1 MGTCVWGFRQWGCWQ
16 RGLVELSA
24 LGLGACCD
32 WNLEERSK
40 DQGRERSLVLTVA
53 AAPGGDMSLEGR
65 LRMKLKDWDLK
76 GLV

>member
-1 MGTCVWGFRQWGCWQ
+1 M
-16 RGLVELSA
+16 
-24 LGLGACCD
+24 GLGACCA

-53 AAPGGDMSLEGR
+53 AVPGGDMSLEGR
-65 LRMKLKDWDLK
+65 LRMELKDWDLK